1 MPVTRLTLVL
11 LALVRLLLPAA
22 SGAAAAGATYYVSAR
37 GSDRNPG
44 SMAQPWRTVQHAAD
58 TLEAGDNC
66 VVLQGDYDER
76 VYVTRSGRPEAPI
89 TFRSAGGA
97 RLKGF
102 TVLADHIAIRGFV
115 IADSDAHWRDGWGVF
130 AEGSGVQVEFNHVY
144 YAPAGGIVI
153 WDAPNDGRTPSGCAV
168 RHNRLERNG
177 MVGVQIAGQDH
188 VVEGNDIWG
197 TIQYHPHW
205 ATPPLGADADGIRF
219 FGSGHVVRA
228 NHIHDITFEDPENAD
243 PHIDCF
249 QTWGPAS
256 DIVFEQNVCSV
267 LVSQAED
274 EGGQGFMIQAGAE
287 AVTGITIRNNVIEA
301 FRMVNAFDCE
311 GLTIVHNSFRG
322 LLSFES
328 AWHPLGV
335 SLSRCPAATVKN
347 NVFYDVGAVPYVVVH
362 DGNTR
367 QTAQVGNNA
376 TYLSSGQRPVG
387 TPWPDDLWG
396 EDPGLIDPMAGD
408 MHLRTG
414 SPCIDRA
421 DPVPGVT
428 EDLEGR
434 PRPQGARP
442 DIGAYE
448 YEHAAVEPPTQRP
461 SPTAIYLPMVRANDA
476 PRTTPAPSE
485 GRPAACLPLPGLAI
499 AALGGATRWTRR
511 RRI

>member
-1 MPVTRLTLVL
+1 M
-11 LALVRLLLPAA
+11 
-22 SGAAAAGATYYVSAR
+22 
-37 GSDRNPG
+37 
-44 SMAQPWRTVQHAAD
+44 
-58 TLEAGDNC
+58 
-66 VVLQGDYDER
+66 
-76 VYVTRSGRPEAPI
+76 
-89 TFRSAGGA
+89 
-97 RLKGF
+97 
-102 TVLADHIAIRGFV
+102 
-115 IADSDAHWRDGWGVF
+115 
-130 AEGSGVQVEFNHVY
+130 
-144 YAPAGGIVI
+144 
-153 WDAPNDGRTPSGCAV
+153 
-168 RHNRLERNG
+168 
-177 MVGVQIAGQDH
+177 
-188 VVEGNDIWG
+188 
-197 TIQYHPHW
+197 
-205 ATPPLGADADGIRF
+205 
-219 FGSGHVVRA
+219 
-228 NHIHDITFEDPENAD
+228 
-243 PHIDCF
+243 
-249 QTWGPAS
+249 
-256 DIVFEQNVCSV
+256 FEQNVCSV

-396 EDPGLIDPMAGD
+396 EDPGLLDPMAGD
-408 MHLRTG
+408 MHLQTD